1 MKREDLKILASET
14 LSIVENG
21 CYKYRNKNIDISQL
35 LLNSASNSVYY
46 SQDKVDSIMEQFKPA
61 QRFAETKFLVFPE
74 STVKSALIL
83 EKKQLDTSEKIGI
96 LNFASARHAGGG
108 FINGAMAQEESLAF
122 SSNLYQCQTMPQCE
136 EYYEANRNYHSSL
149 YTDGM
154 IFSPDTVFFRD
165 ENYMLKPVPSLFSV
179 LTCPAVNKGA
189 VERNEKDKIFI
200 TDVVMEKRMSKIL
213 GMFAYL
219 RYETIILGAYGC
231 GVFKNSP
238 ATIAEIWS
246 KLLHEKYNGMF
257 RTVCFAVLDRNKKN
271 IAPFYEY
278 FG

>member
-1 MKREDLKILASET
+1 MKREDLKILASDT

-21 CYKYRNKNIDISQL
+21 CYRYKNKNIDISQL
-35 LLNSASNSVYY
+35 LLNSSKNSIYY
-46 SQDKVDSIMEQFKPA
+46 SQDKIDSILNEFKPA
-61 QRFAETKFLVFPE
+61 QRFAETKFLVFSE

-83 EKKQLDTSEKIGI
+83 EKKKIDTSEKIGI
-96 LNFASARHAGGG
+96 LNFASARNAGGG

-122 SSNLYQCQTMPQCE
+122 SSNLYQCQTMPQCI
-136 EYYEANRNYHSSL
+136 EYYEANHNYHSCL

-165 ENYMLKPVPSLFSV
+165 ENYALKPNPSLFSV

-189 VERNEKDKIFI
+189 VERNEKDKLFI
-200 TDVVMEKRMSKIL
+200 CDTVMEKRMSKIL

-219 RYETIILGAYGC
+219 RCETIILGAYGC
-231 GVFKNSP
+231 GVFRNSP
-238 ATIAEIWS
+238 ATVAEIWN
-246 KLLHEKYNGMF
+246 KLLRGKFNGIF
-257 RTVCFAVLDRNKKN
+257 RTVCFSILDRNKKN
-271 IAPFYEY
+271 IAPFYDC